1 MQNTIVLEIFKIK
14 VENLRKVKIH
24 KVKLLKFKTFKFGHE
39 YFWNYF
45 ILHFEKIIKFSANL
59 QLPSA
64 GQIMMWHH
72 HGNNTLTVPS
82 AILLGTYVA

>member
-39 YFWNYF
+39 YF
-45 ILHFEKIIKFSANL
+45 
-59 QLPSA
+59 
-64 GQIMMWHH
+64 
-72 HGNNTLTVPS
+72 
-82 AILLGTYVA
+82 